1 MKNSLK
7 LFPHMIILTFSQS
20 NSSVLNF
27 ECRHQYSQEKSTPKC
42 NYRDSNAVR
51 KISTDLFQWLKDRD
65 SKYLYFFNH
74 NQTKILLYIVYFQLL
89 PCNKRWKVKLTI
101 LDNNVLKVI
110 CILGS
115 IYWKIVN

>member
-65 SKYLYFFNH
+65 SKYREIPRSI
-74 NQTKILLYIVYFQLL
+74 ILIVLTL
-89 PCNKRWKVKLTI
+89 KLRSSDCRI
-101 LDNNVLKVI
+101 VDNL
-110 CILGS
+110 
-115 IYWKIVN
+115 